1 MRRPILLILY
11 AQVAVILL
19 LYYVDPF
26 GLGMLLDR
34 GGALVQ
40 QAGNV
45 VTIEGIVKKISVRD
59 YYTAVTVNTG
69 RENVLVRLSGLA
81 DGSDPEEDVSAYDLV
96 GRRVKCTGQLSLPQ
110 GRRNPGGFDYRL
122 YLKGQGVY
130 TIMEVS
136 KYRIS
141 AGRTERPLSHFLAL
155 SKGRFYAAV
164 RPYLDDESFSVM
176 AGLLFG
182 DKSYMDDELYEEF
195 QHTGIAHV
203 LAVSGLHVGLLY
215 AVIEKITKRKSPA
228 TSAVSIIVL
237 YCYVSLSGFSVS
249 VIRASVMI
257 TLRILAFHLERRY
270 DMVCA
275 AGVCAIALLAV
286 NPYQLFDSG
295 FQLSF
300 TAAYTMGVALPYA
313 QLKFLKLANR
323 KRSET
328 FYRIGSFMVPLAMIQ
343 IGMLPL
349 TTFHF
354 LHFSPVSFLINPIA
368 IALAGLIL
376 PAGLVPFLISLFLPR
391 AVTVISSGP
400 VITFLK
406 ALCFADELAVRTG
419 LSFDV
424 PALPALYVVFY
435 YVLFF
440 WYFSETRVLLN
451 RRRKQKVLAVICS
464 AFIAFW
470 IIIPKG
476 YNMPDVCFA
485 DVGQGD
491 CALIS
496 VDGYHIL
503 IDGGGSYFKNIG
515 KETIK
520 PLLLKNGITSIDLAI
535 VSHSDRDHS
544 QGLYELAECFPVK
557 EIIDEG
563 RENENCLVCSVE
575 INGCSYLFT
584 GDADISRENA
594 LLRADPGMRCDV
606 LKAGHHGSETSTG
619 EGFLKAVSPEFAV
632 ISCGLNNSYGHPSAR
647 VVELLEKSAII
658 YGRTDLSGAIC
669 VSSDGKEIKW
679 HTAEDNQIQS
689 IPLRP

>member
-1 MRRPILLILY
+1 MRRPVLLILY
-11 AQVAVILL
+11 VQAALILF
-19 LYYVDPF
+19 LYYINPF
-26 GLGMLLDR
+26 GLGALLDKNS
-34 GGALVQ
+34 GLKY
-40 QAGNV
+40 QAGS
-45 VTIEGIVKKISVRD
+45 IAQAEGIVSKISIRD
-59 YYTAVTVNTG
+59 YYIAVTVNTG
-69 RENVLVRLSGLA
+69 REKLLVRLSGLT
-81 DGSDPEEDVSAYDLV
+81 DGSNAEEEVKVYDLV
-96 GRRVKCTGQLSLPQ
+96 GRRIKVSGELSLPQ

-122 YLKGQGVY
+122 YLKGQGIY

-141 AGRTERPLSHFLAL
+141 AGKVMRPVSHFLAL

-164 RPYLDDESFSVM
+164 RPYMDEESFSVM

-215 AVIEKITKRKSPA
+215 AVIEKVMKRKSLM
-228 TSAVSIIVL
+228 TSIISIITL
-237 YCYVSLSGFSVS
+237 YCYTSLSGFSVS

-275 AGVCAIALLAV
+275 AGVCAIFLLLI

-313 QLKFLKLANR
+313 QLKFIKLANR
-323 KRSET
+323 KRNET
-328 FYRIGSFMVPLAMIQ
+328 FYRIGSFFVPLVMIQ

-354 LHFSPVSFLINPIA
+354 LHFSPVSLLINPVA

-376 PAGLVPFLISLFLPR
+376 PAGLVPFIISIFLPQ
-391 AVTVISSGP
+391 AITVISSGP
-400 VITFLK
+400 VISFLK
-406 ALCFADELAVRTG
+406 ALCFTDNLAVKAG

-424 PALPALYVVFY
+424 PALPALYVIFY

-451 RRRKQKVLAVICS
+451 RRKKQRTLALICG

-503 IDGGGSYFKNIG
+503 IDGGGSFYKNVG
-515 KETIK
+515 KETLK
-520 PLLLKNGITSIDLAI
+520 PMLLKNGITSIDLAI

-544 QGLYELAECFPVK
+544 KGLYELAECFPVK
-557 EIIDEG
+557 EIYDDG
-563 RENENCLVCSVE
+563 RENEDCLVCGTE
-575 INGCSYLFT
+575 INGCRYLFM
-584 GDADISRENA
+584 GDADIARETA
-594 LLRADPGMRCDV
+594 LISSGQNPDCDV
-606 LKAGHHGSETSTG
+606 IKLGHHGSATSTG
-619 EGFLKAVSPEFAV
+619 DYFLSSASPELAI
-632 ISCGLNNSYGHPSAR
+632 ISCGLNNSYGHPSDR
-647 VVELLEKSAII
+647 VVELLEKSGII
-658 YGRTDLSGAIC
+658 YGRTDYEGAIC
-669 VSSDGKEIKW
+669 VSSDGKDILW
-679 HTAEDNQIQS
+679 HTAEDNRIRS
-689 IPLRP
+689 IPLKP